1 MVISKE
7 PFLGWW
13 SIEGRLK
20 ISWTRLITPV
30 GTSWRCGDG
39 LFFQVP
45 PLASGAFLTTLY
57 SLLENV
63 TGVIRRVHEL
73 FKRPRICSAIL
84 KRVFLKRA

>member
-1 MVISKE
+1 MKC
-7 PFLGWW
+7 
-13 SIEGRLK
+13 
-20 ISWTRLITPV
+20 SWTHLLYQV
-30 GTSWRCGDG
+30 GTLWRCGNG
-39 LFFQVP
+39 LFFEVP

-84 KRVFLKRA
+84 KRVFLKRP